1 MLLRTSA
8 LVVAAVLAF
17 HASALAESPRPA
29 GAIAKVADRPFDLVV
44 GDKAPPLAV
53 AKWVKG
59 NEVTGFERGHV
70 YVVEFWATWCGPCIR
85 GMPHLTKLQKDFK
98 DKVTIIGVTRQDSR
112 GNTLEAVEKMVAEKA
127 DVMGYTVA
135 WDDESK
141 TNQAYM
147 RAAAQRFIPCAF
159 VVDKEGRVAHITNN
173 VSELDQVLAQI
184 VEGTYDLDAAVAR
197 YHAEAVKRKSLDDL
211 EQAVQKKDWAAGL
224 RALERLE
231 ASDPQAAQAQAMLR
245 FRVLTGAGRPEAA
258 RVGAELL
265 EKHKDQPQA
274 LNQIAW
280 FIVDPELGIRNPDT
294 NLALKAAARAAE
306 LTKEQDAAILD
317 TLARVYFVK
326 GDVKKAVELQGKAVN
341 AATGKMKEDLAKV
354 LDEYKAAAK

>member
-8 LVVAAVLAF
+8 LVVAAVIAF
-17 HASALAESPRPA
+17 HAPALAESPKPA
-29 GAIAKVADRPFDLVV
+29 AIARAADRPFDLMV
-44 GDKAPPLAV
+44 GDKAPPLAI

-98 DKVTIIGVTRQDSR
+98 DKATIIGVTRQDTR

-147 RAAAQRFIPCAF
+147 RAAAQRFIPTAF

-173 VSELDQVLAQI
+173 VNELDKVLAQI
-184 VEGTYDLDAAVAR
+184 VDGTYDLNAAIAS
-197 YHAEAVKRKSLDDL
+197 YHADAVKRKSLDDL

-224 RALERLE
+224 KALERLE
-231 ASDPQAAQAQAMLR
+231 ASDPQAAPAMLR
-245 FRVLTGAGRPEAA
+245 FRALTGAGRPEAA

-265 EKHKDQPQA
+265 EKHKDQAQA

-294 NLALKAAARAAE
+294 NLALKAALRAAE

-317 TLARVYFVK
+317 TLARVYFTK
-326 GDVKKAVELQGKAVN
+326 GDVRKAVELQGKAVN
-341 AATGKMKEDLAKV
+341 VATGKMKEDLAKV